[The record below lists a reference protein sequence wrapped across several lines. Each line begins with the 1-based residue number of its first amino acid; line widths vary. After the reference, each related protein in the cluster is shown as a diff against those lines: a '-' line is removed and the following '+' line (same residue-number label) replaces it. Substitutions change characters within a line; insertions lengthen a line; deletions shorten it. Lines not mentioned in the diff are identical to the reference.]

1 MVEDGETAIEL
12 LVPADVPPQEPV
24 NHSTPVPEPPET
36 VSVVLPPLH
45 IVVVPVTP
53 VGAVGP
59 AETFIVVL
67 AQEVVLAHL
76 VPPVLLT

>member
-1 MVEDGETAIEL
+1 MVEVGETVIEL
-12 LVPADVPPQEPV
+12 PVPADVPPQEPV
-24 NHSTPVPEPPET
+24 NHSTPAPEPPET
-36 VSVVLPPLH
+36 VSVVLVPLQ

-59 AETFIVVL
+59 AETFTVVL
-67 AQEVVLAHL
+67 AQLVVFAQL